1 MENNILK
8 YEYFLLEEYYR
19 YIDSIT
25 LNESIGDD
33 VSGYLRKVFDKIKNL
48 SIEKNKNLLVYALS
62 SLLLFTNVDKITHV
76 LNTDKVIK
84 NELVKTPEL
93 DKVVKEKL
101 SPFKDPTK
109 MKVSHKGFEH
119 IKQVEG
125 DPAHPGEPVL
135 KAYKLGDG
143 MITVGWGHAQKIKQ
157 SKFRVGQHIT
167 REMAEKLL
175 HKDVEVASDGVR
187 RMFQDWKDEGVDIKI
202 TQDQFNALVSMAL
215 NMGVS
220 GLRNSHVVDA
230 IKSGNL
236 KKAGETIK
244 TTSVSKKFGGLE
256 KRREKESEM
265 FMTAYLSPSQLRTG
279 V

>member
-8 YEYFLLEEYYR
+8 YEDFLLEEYYR

-48 SIEKNKNLLVYALS
+48 SIEKKKNLLVYALS

>member
-1 MENNILK
+1 MVTMKDLPEEIINRIMRFNIHPL
-8 YEYFLLEEYYR
+8 
-19 YIDSIT
+19 
-25 LNESIGDD
+25 
-33 VSGYLRKVFDKIKNL
+33 
-48 SIEKNKNLLVYALS
+48 AQ
-62 SLLLFTNVDKITHV
+62 LF
-76 LNTDKVIK
+76 K

>member
-8 YEYFLLEEYYR
+8 YEDFLLEEYYR

-48 SIEKNKNLLVYALS
+48 SIEKKKNLLVYALS

-119 IKQVEG
+119 VKQVEG

>member
-8 YEYFLLEEYYR
+8 YEDFLLEEYYR

-48 SIEKNKNLLVYALS
+48 SIEKKKNLLVYALS

-101 SPFKDPTK
+101 SPFKDPTQ
-109 MKVSHKGFEH
+109 MKVSHKGMTH
-119 IKQVEG
+119 IKYVEG